1 MSQRDSAQMN
11 PQPDISSGFFIGQ
24 NPMQR
29 RRFRMKHRILFTSIV
44 AIIALLLLAPAG
56 QALAAGE
63 PVDAALDWLE
73 QQQSADGGF
82 SDGFSPESSV
92 APTAEAVIAL
102 AAGGRDPGMV
112 QSADG
117 ASPLD
122 FLYQQVASGQ
132 VEGIGTTAKVLMAL
146 VAAGLDGTDFADQD
160 LIGGLQAAYDAD
172 TGSYGGSIFD
182 QALVML
188 ALANAGQPVPQAA
201 ADYLMSYQTTDGAW
215 NFMGDTAEQT
225 GDTNTTALAVQALV
239 AAGRADDAEA
249 ALSYLRQVQNEDGG
263 WPYQN
268 PSPYGTE
275 TDANSTALVLE
286 AIYAAGQAPED
297 WAAPDGDPLN
307 ALLGLQNESG
317 SFSYQASMP
326 GDNALATIQ
335 AVPAVQGATLV
346 EVPREA
352 TAADP
357 GMAGAGA
364 AQTGQE
370 GSPSTL
376 PQSGGAPGSW
386 SVILL
391 VIGVLSLAG
400 GQALRLWHKRA
411 A

>member
-1 MSQRDSAQMN
+1 
-11 PQPDISSGFFIGQ
+11 
-24 NPMQR
+24 
-29 RRFRMKHRILFTSIV
+29 
-44 AIIALLLLAPAG
+44 
-56 QALAAGE
+56 
-63 PVDAALDWLE
+63 
-73 QQQSADGGF
+73 
-82 SDGFSPESSV
+82 
-92 APTAEAVIAL
+92 
-102 AAGGRDPGMV
+102 
-112 QSADG
+112 
-117 ASPLD
+117 
-122 FLYQQVASGQ
+122 
-132 VEGIGTTAKVLMAL
+132 
-146 VAAGLDGTDFADQD
+146 
-160 LIGGLQAAYDAD
+160 
-172 TGSYGGSIFD
+172 
-182 QALVML
+182 
-188 ALANAGQPVPQAA
+188 
-201 ADYLMSYQTTDGAW
+201 
-215 NFMGDTAEQT
+215 
-225 GDTNTTALAVQALV
+225 
-239 AAGRADDAEA
+239 
-249 ALSYLRQVQNEDGG
+249 
-263 WPYQN
+263 
-268 PSPYGTE
+268 
-275 TDANSTALVLE
+275 LVLE